1 MCPVC
6 IEEEHLGHNST
17 SMKKMVPE
25 LLAAHKDK
33 ERYAAML
40 RNLLFFVVEHFG
52 NEDNQGEQVNLE
64 TVVDRAIEVMNE
76 LKGQVQTNNQEI
88 LKMKDIFKNLNK
100 NANQSTIPMAK
111 SVIVPSS

>member
-33 ERYAAML
+33 ERYAGML
-40 RNLLFFVVEHFG
+40 KNLLFFVV
-52 NEDNQGEQVNLE
+52 
-64 TVVDRAIEVMNE
+64 
-76 LKGQVQTNNQEI
+76 
-88 LKMKDIFKNLNK
+88 
-100 NANQSTIPMAK
+100 
-111 SVIVPSS
+111 